1 MALIK
6 CNECKKEFSSDAKAC
21 PHCGKRRTSFIT
33 KLIAWFFAFVG
44 VMMVWGMIQGQKT
57 SEEAVQKEAGRR
69 AALTTDQRLAEDA
82 AKAKEKK
89 LSAARGACLITLK
102 QNLNDP
108 GSAEIGSTSQWYV
121 EERKNGTILV
131 QPTARAKNAF
141 GAYIQGAW
149 DCVVKPEGKNI
160 RVLSMKQIRP

>member
-1 MALIK
+1 MALVTCK
-6 CNECKKEFSSDAKAC
+6 ECKKEFSSDAKAC
-21 PHCGKRRTSFIT
+21 PHCGKRRTSLTT
-33 KLIAWFFAFVG
+33 KLFAGVFVFVG
-44 VMMVWGMIQGQKT
+44 VMAFWGMIQGQKA
-57 SEEAVQKEAGRR
+57 SEEAAQKKAEQR
-69 AALTTDQRLAEDA
+69 AALTPEQRLAEDA
-82 AKAKEKK
+82 AKAKEEK

-102 QNLNDP
+102 QSLNDP

-160 RVLSMKQIRP
+160 QVLSMKQIRP